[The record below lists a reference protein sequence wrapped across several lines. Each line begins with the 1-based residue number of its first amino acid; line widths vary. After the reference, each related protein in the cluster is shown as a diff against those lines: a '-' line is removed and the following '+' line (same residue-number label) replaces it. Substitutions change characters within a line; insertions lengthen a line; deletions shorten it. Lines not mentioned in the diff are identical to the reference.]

1 METIS
6 FALGV
11 ASVLVVLLGTVTVWV
26 TLRVK
31 KIIKENLHLENVI
44 NNLEQ
49 AISRRFENLEHHYS
63 DEIKEIYNTIH
74 SRVDVAHS
82 RIQEESVTLQRHIEH
97 ILETSKKYSDDCNKY
112 TDSRIDKL
120 RDEEREVNEKLVFE
134 KEKWITNLNYEEAA
148 RLVNNPKFCLN
159 KDKEL
164 LTD

>member
-63 DEIKEIYNTIH
+63 DEIKDIRDTINV
-74 SRVDVAHS
+74 RTDGVYI
-82 RIQEESVTLQRHIEH
+82 RIKEETETIRRHIEFLDEK
-97 ILETSKKYSDDCNKY
+97 INRTNDDCLRY
-112 TDSRIDKL
+112 TDSRIDK
-120 RDEEREVNEKLVFE
+120 
-134 KEKWITNLNYEEAA
+134 
-148 RLVNNPKFCLN
+148 LVNNPKFCLN